1 MEKKNK
7 KPIIFMLLLVAVSI
21 IVGGTIAY
29 YTSSDTFENEFDT
42 GTYKIETQEAFVS
55 PENWTPGTTTPK
67 TVIATNKGT
76 TPAAVRI
83 KLTPSWK
90 DANGGTLSLT
100 DSHDNEAA
108 IINFANNL
116 NSKWT
121 YSNGYYYYNY
131 YLDENESTS
140 SLLNSVTF
148 NPNVDITGT
157 HNCESVNGVETCV
170 TEMNGYAG
178 GTYELKIEVETCQY
192 DKYQEIWNTNVTISP
207 IPPAYQT
214 IGEITDLVE
223 VAGAKRYVGE
233 NPDNYVMFN
242 GELWRIIG
250 VYGEN
255 LKIIKDEPLAQGR
268 MYNSCI
274 NFDCTNRNVWD
285 GSELEVY
292 LNDET
297 EGYYAS
303 LSTVSK
309 LMIVAG
315 TWNVGDTNVSSTAE
329 NAYLDAKELQVSN
342 KKVGLIASYEYLYA
356 AGISCSTVAGN
367 NSSSTCWSSQNW
379 LKIKSV
385 DEWTI
390 TPYSLLGT
398 VLRLRQEGYL
408 AYNESSYVRKIRPVV
423 YLDSSVRIIG
433 GSGTHDNAYI
443 LK

>member
-1 MEKKNK
+1 MNK
-7 KPIIFMLLLVAVSI
+7 KPLIFILLLLTISI
-21 IVGGTIAY
+21 IVGATIAY

-42 GTYKIETQEAFVS
+42 GTYKIETQETFVS

-67 TVIATNKGT
+67 TVIATNKGS

-90 DANGGTLSLT
+90 DANGDPLSLT
-100 DSHDNEAA
+100 DSHNTEAA
-108 IINFANNL
+108 IINFADNL
-116 NSKWT
+116 DSRWT

-131 YLDENESTS
+131 YLDENGSTT
-140 SLLNSVTF
+140 SLLKSVTF
-148 NPNVDITGT
+148 NPNVDISSTKDCTEDENTHATTCTTETTGY
-157 HNCESVNGVETCV
+157 G
-170 TEMNGYAG
+170 G
-178 GTYELKIEVETCQY
+178 GTYELKVEVETCQY
-192 DKYQEIWNTNVTISP
+192 DKYKEIWNTNVTISP
-207 IPPAYQT
+207 IPPAYQI

-233 NPDNYVMFN
+233 NPNNYVMFN
-242 GELWRIIG
+242 GELWRIVG

-255 LKIIKDEPLAQGR
+255 LKIIKDDPLTQGR
-268 MYNSCI
+268 MYNSCA
-274 NFDCTNRNVWD
+274 NFNCTDRNVWD

-303 LSTVSK
+303 LNTSSK

-315 TWNVGDTNVSSTAE
+315 TWNVGDTNVFSNAE

-356 AGISCSTVAGN
+356 AGISCSTVAGD

-379 LKIKSV
+379 LKVKSV

-408 AYNESSYVRKIRPVV
+408 AYNDSNYVRKIRPVV
-423 YLDSSVRIIG
+423 YLESSVRIIG
-433 GSGTHDNAYI
+433 GSGTHDSAYV